1 MLNYPILGYIFYAD
15 TFGFVK
21 KSLHTKQHNILLEIL
36 YQFRLNAGLT
46 QSQLA
51 ACLQVPQSFVSK
63 YENGERRLD
72 LMELESICACVNVD
86 LLDFIRE
93 YQQRLHETKS

>member
-1 MLNYPILGYIFYAD
+1 
-15 TFGFVK
+15 VK
-21 KSLHTKQHNILLEIL
+21 KSLHSKQHKILLEIL
-36 YQFRLNAGLT
+36 YQTRLKTGLT

-51 ACLQVPQSFVSK
+51 DCLQAPQSFVSK

-72 LMELESICACVNVD
+72 LMELESICQCVNIELVE
-86 LLDFIRE
+86 FIRE